1 MTRLDPVGEPSMEEI
16 LASIRRII
24 AEDPPGSRPEPEA
37 KPAAPAGAAGDAP
50 AEPAFGPLSV
60 RDATPEATNGDSGLA
75 SQKPETIPES
85 RPFLAEFFSHRP
97 AFDGPRAQPDAPPD
111 APLAAPSQSMR
122 SPVPQAP
129 ATNIDSHVA
138 DELDAPAKGSEA
150 PLQAPTLSIGTL
162 PDHLLRETSKDSV
175 QAALDSLSAP
185 VPQESRPGFTVSRA
199 GYLVEGAPKS
209 PEAIKP
215 APMSREPD
223 PFEFTLGP
231 SPFARKL
238 PGSEAAPNQ
247 PQRPEGRSDPFGAF
261 IPKRE
266 AVEPSPPVAAKTAT
280 PGTPFTATKPA
291 EPDFGVLSASF
302 GVSEI
307 AFEEPTSAPLAS
319 PVAPNAS
326 EPAPAPET
334 NVANEP
340 LGEDPFGEITFRPSP
355 LLTAPQTSATAAPAD
370 EIPQVSPRVVLEQL
384 VRSTTSVP
392 AAFTVQDSE
401 SGTISPATS
410 ADGAQNVLEGADSG
424 ADRANETLESE
435 TDRSAPALSDIAPR
449 SSEIEA
455 SSFDF
460 NTAAEVTETEAP
472 DVEVAEPEDDDDV
485 RADHQKTFDPYYAD
499 PEREENSYA
508 QPNEGRS
515 LVPHDRG
522 GADVPAPR
530 TMEDT
535 VAELLRP
542 MLKTWLAENM
552 PRIVERALR
561 KELADSSRIQHKPA
575 AE

>member
-24 AEDPPGSRPEPEA
+24 AEDPPGSRPEPET
-37 KPAAPAGAAGDAP
+37 KPPAPAGATGDAP
-50 AEPAFGPLSV
+50 AKPAFGPLSV
-60 RDATPEATNGDSGLA
+60 RDATPEAASGDSGLA
-75 SQKPETIPES
+75 SQTRETIPES

-97 AFDGPRAQPDAPPD
+97 AFDGPRAQPDAQSD

-129 ATNIDSHVA
+129 ATNVDSHLA
-138 DELDAPAKGSEA
+138 DELDAPAKGAEA

-209 PEAIKP
+209 PEATKP

-238 PGSEAAPNQ
+238 SGSEAAPNQ
-247 PQRPEGRSDPFGAF
+247 PQLPEGRSDPFGAF

-266 AVEPSPPVAAKTAT
+266 AVEPSPPVDAKTAT
-280 PGTPFTATKPA
+280 PGTPFAATKPA
-291 EPDFGVLSASF
+291 EPDFGALSASF
-302 GVSEI
+302 GVSEA
-307 AFEEPTSAPLAS
+307 AFEEPASAPLAS
-319 PVAPNAS
+319 PVAPDAS
-326 EPAPAPET
+326 ESAPSPEA
-334 NVANEP
+334 NVTNEP
-340 LGEDPFGEITFRPSP
+340 FGEDPFGEITFRPSP
-355 LLTAPQTSATAAPAD
+355 LLTAPQTSATAEPAT
-370 EIPQVSPRVVLEQL
+370 EAPQVSPHAVLEQL
-384 VRSTTSVP
+384 VRSTTSAP
-392 AAFTVQDSE
+392 AAFAVQDSE
-401 SGTISPATS
+401 FGTISPATP
-410 ADGAQNVLEGADSG
+410 ADDAGADSG
-424 ADRANETLESE
+424 PDRANETLEPE
-435 TDRSAPALSDIAPR
+435 TDCSAPALSDIAPR

-522 GADVPAPR
+522 GHDVPAPR